1 MDIRCIALDLDR
13 TTLDERGRLPE
24 ENRRALEAAMARGV
38 HVVIASGRPLGSL
51 PADVLAVP
59 GIEYAVTS
67 NGAAVWQLTPKAC
80 IHRLTM
86 TPRSVE
92 VILDLTKNE
101 PVALEIF
108 IRGEAWA
115 AADYVRDPV
124 RYGATPQAIAYI
136 QGTRRPA
143 EDIRTLIR
151 ENLGELDSLDLVTGD
166 RALEQR
172 LRTTLRRD
180 VPDLYITSS
189 VPGLIE
195 LSHRDGGK
203 HSGVRFV
210 AERLGIPDGAVAA
223 FGDGDN
229 DVDLL
234 TWAGCGIA
242 VANATPACLAA
253 ADAVTRDHR
262 ENGVAWGIREILHL

>member
-1 MDIRCIALDLDR
+1 MEIRCIALDLDR
-13 TTLDERGRLPE
+13 TTLDEQGRLPE
-24 ENRRALEAAMARGV
+24 ENRRALEAAMAKGV

-51 PADVLAVP
+51 PKDVLAVP

-67 NGAAVWQLTPKAC
+67 NGAAVWQLTTGTC
-80 IHRLTM
+80 LHRLTM
-86 TPRSVE
+86 TPSSVE
-92 VILDLTKNE
+92 AILDLTE
-101 PVALEIF
+101 GEQVALELF

-115 AADYVRDPV
+115 QADYVRDPV
-124 RYGATPQAIAYI
+124 RYGATPQAVGYI
-136 QGTRRPA
+136 QSTRCPVD
-143 EDIRTLIR
+143 DIRAMIR
-151 ENLGELDSLDLVTGD
+151 QNLGGLDSLDLVTGD

-172 LRTTLRRD
+172 LRETLRRQ

-189 VPGLIE
+189 IPGLTE

-203 HSGVRFV
+203 HAGVRFV
-210 AERLGIPDGAVAA
+210 AELLDLPAQAVAA

-262 ENGVAWGIREILHL
+262 ENGVAWGIREILGL

>member
-1 MDIRCIALDLDR
+1 MEIRCIALDLDR
-13 TTLDERGRLPE
+13 TTLDAQGHLPE
-24 ENRRALEAAMARGV
+24 ENRRALEGAMAQGV

-51 PADVLAVP
+51 PRDVLAVP

-67 NGAAVWQLTPKAC
+67 NGAAVWRLTTKEC
-80 IHRLTM
+80 IRRLTM

-92 VILDLTKNE
+92 TILDLTEGE
-101 PVALEIF
+101 PVAIEIF

-115 AADYVRDPV
+115 QADYVRDPV

-136 QGTRRPA
+136 QSTRRPA
-143 EDIRTLIR
+143 EDIRALIR
-151 ENLGELDSLDLVTGD
+151 QDPGELDSLDLVTGD
-166 RALEQR
+166 RGLECR
-172 LRTTLRRD
+172 LREVLERD

-210 AERLGIPDGAVAA
+210 AEQLGIPAQAVAA

>member
-1 MDIRCIALDLDR
+1 
-13 TTLDERGRLPE
+13 
-24 ENRRALEAAMARGV
+24 MARGV

-210 AERLGIPDGAVAA
+210 AERLGIPAGAVAA

>member
-1 MDIRCIALDLDR
+1 MEIRCIALDLDR
-13 TTLDERGRLPE
+13 TTLDAQGRLPE
-24 ENRRALEAAMARGV
+24 ENRRALEEAMAKGV

-51 PADVLAVP
+51 PRDVLAVP

-67 NGAAVWQLTPKAC
+67 NGAAVWQLTTGEC

-92 VILDLTKNE
+92 AVLDLTQGE
-101 PVALEIF
+101 RVALEIF

-115 AADYVRDPV
+115 QEDYVRDPV
-124 RYGATPQAIAYI
+124 RYGATPQAVAYI

-143 EDIRTLIR
+143 ADIRALIR
-151 ENLGELDSLDLVTGD
+151 QNLGELDSLDLVTGD
-166 RALEQR
+166 RALESR
-172 LRTTLRRD
+172 LRETLARD
-180 VPDLYITSS
+180 MPDLYITSS

-195 LSHRDGGK
+195 LSHREGGK

-210 AERLGIPDGAVAA
+210 AERLGIPARAVAA

>member
-1 MDIRCIALDLDR
+1 MEIRCIALDLDR
-13 TTLDERGRLPE
+13 TTLDEHGHLPE
-24 ENRRALEAAMARGV
+24 ENRRALEEAMAQGV
-38 HVVIASGRPLGSL
+38 HVIIASGRPLGSL
-51 PADVLAVP
+51 PRDVLAVP

-67 NGAAVWQLTPKAC
+67 NGAAVWQLTTRTC

-86 TPRSVE
+86 TPRSVKD
-92 VILDLTKNE
+92 ILDLTEHE

-115 AADYVRDPV
+115 QADYVRDPM
-124 RYGATPQAIAYI
+124 RYGATPQAVVYI
-136 QGTRRPA
+136 QSTRRPA
-143 EDIRTLIR
+143 ADIRALIR
-151 ENLGELDSLDLVTGD
+151 QNMGELDSLDLVMGD
-166 RALEQR
+166 RGLEYR
-172 LRTTLRRD
+172 LRETLRLN

-210 AERLGIPDGAVAA
+210 AEHLGIPAGAVAA

-262 ENGVAWGIREILHL
+262 ENGVAWGIREILRL

>member
-1 MDIRCIALDLDR
+1 MEIRCIALDLDR
-13 TTLDERGRLPE
+13 TTLDARGRLPE
-24 ENRRALEAAMARGV
+24 ENRRALEGAMAKGV

-51 PADVLAVP
+51 PRDVLAVP

-67 NGAAVWQLTPKAC
+67 NGAAVWQLTTGEC

-86 TPRSVE
+86 TPRSVAA
-92 VILDLTKNE
+92 ILDLTE
-101 PVALEIF
+101 GEHVALEIF

-115 AADYVRDPV
+115 QEDYVRDPV
-124 RYGATPQAIAYI
+124 GYGATPQAIAYI

-143 EDIRTLIR
+143 ADIRALIR
-151 ENLGELDSLDLVTGD
+151 QNMGELDSLDLVTGD
-166 RALEQR
+166 RVLERR
-172 LRTTLRRD
+172 LRETLARD

-189 VPGLIE
+189 VSGLIE

-210 AERLGIPDGAVAA
+210 AERLGIPARAVAA

>member
-13 TTLDERGRLPE
+13 TTLDEHGRLPE

-67 NGAAVWQLTPKAC
+67 NGAAVWQLTTGTC
-80 IHRLTM
+80 IYRLTM

-136 QGTRRPA
+136 QGCRKR
-143 EDIRTLIR
+143 
-151 ENLGELDSLDLVTGD
+151 
-166 RALEQR
+166 
-172 LRTTLRRD
+172 
-180 VPDLYITSS
+180 
-189 VPGLIE
+189 
-195 LSHRDGGK
+195 
-203 HSGVRFV
+203 
-210 AERLGIPDGAVAA
+210 
-223 FGDGDN
+223 
-229 DVDLL
+229 
-234 TWAGCGIA
+234 
-242 VANATPACLAA
+242 
-253 ADAVTRDHR
+253 
-262 ENGVAWGIREILHL
+262 

>member
-13 TTLDERGRLPE
+13 TTLDEYGRLPE
-24 ENRRALEAAMARGV
+24 ENRRALETAMGKGV

-51 PADVLAVP
+51 PQDVLAVP

-67 NGAAVWQLTPKAC
+67 NGAAVWQLTTKTC

-92 VILDLTKNE
+92 AILDLTEGE
-101 PVALEIF
+101 PVAVEIF

-115 AADYVRDPV
+115 AADYVRDPM
-124 RYGATPQAIAYI
+124 RYGATPQAVAYV
-136 QGTRRPA
+136 QSTRRPA
-143 EDIRTLIR
+143 EDIRALIR

-166 RALEQR
+166 RALESR
-172 LRTTLRRD
+172 LRETLARD

-189 VPGLIE
+189 IPGLIE
-195 LSHRDGGK
+195 LSHKDGGK

-210 AERLGIPDGAVAA
+210 AERLGIPAGAVAA

-242 VANATPACLAA
+242 MANATPACLAA

-262 ENGVAWGIREILHL
+262 ENGVAWGIREILDL